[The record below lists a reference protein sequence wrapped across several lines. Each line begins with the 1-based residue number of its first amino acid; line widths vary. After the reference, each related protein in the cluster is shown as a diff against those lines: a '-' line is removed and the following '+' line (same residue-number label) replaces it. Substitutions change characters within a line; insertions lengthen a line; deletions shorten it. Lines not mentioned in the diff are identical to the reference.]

1 MTKAQDG
8 CRIIFNTGRHV
19 RL

>member
-8 CRIIFNTGRHV
+8 CIPKEWNFT
-19 RL
+19 